1 MLTTA
6 GRFVPEKIA
15 SSLLAGGGQIEPQQV
30 VATILFS
37 DIESFTQMTESLG
50 PVKIVDVLNAFFS
63 AMVVVL
69 EKHGGVVT
77 QFQGDAIMAT
87 FNVPVTDSDHA
98 TNSVRAAQEM
108 LSQVAENEFA
118 GETLAMRVGVNTGP
132 VVAGAIGAE
141 GRLSYT
147 VHGDAV
153 NLAARL
159 ESLNKEYGTRLLV
172 SENTRKLVREIEFTQ
187 IGESKVRGQTRSVL
201 LYTPTTLTRT

>member
-1 MLTTA
+1 
-6 GRFVPEKIA
+6 
-15 SSLLAGGGQIEPQQV
+15 
-30 VATILFS
+30 
-37 DIESFTQMTESLG
+37 
-50 PVKIVDVLNAFFS
+50 
-63 AMVVVL
+63 
-69 EKHGGVVT
+69 
-77 QFQGDAIMAT
+77 MAT

-98 TNSVRAAQEM
+98 TNAVLAGQEM

-118 GETLAMRVGVNTGP
+118 GETLAMRVGINTGP

-172 SENTRKLVREIEFTQ
+172 SENTRKLVRGIEFTQ

-201 LYTPTTLTRT
+201 LYTPTTLTRN